1 MKNFFSFKDV
11 FSPKLLSS
19 LRSYNKERFVQDLI
33 AGMIVA
39 VVAIPLA
46 IAFGISSGVGPTE
59 GLVTAIIAGFII
71 SAFGG
76 SKVQIGGP
84 TGAFIVIIYGII
96 QQHGLA
102 GLLIATIMAGI
113 LLIFMGLFKL
123 GNVIKFVPYPVIV
136 GFTAGI
142 AVTIFSTQMNDLFGM
157 GIQDAPADF
166 IHKWICYFEHWRD
179 INWWAFAVGI
189 ASLLI
194 IIFSTKI
201 NKKIPGS
208 LVAIVL
214 MTLVVW
220 LLREFGGITSITTI
234 GDLYTLPSGMP
245 APHLPALNLAEG
257 ETWLNLVQD
266 LFPSAFTIAMLGA
279 IESLLSAMVAD
290 GVIGDKHNSNTE
302 LIAQGIANVVTPFFG
317 GIPATGAIARTM
329 ANINNGGRT
338 PVAGIV
344 HAAMLLLVLLCFGP
358 LVGMI
363 PMACLAGVLI
373 VVSYNMS
380 GWRSFV
386 WLAKAPKSDFIVML
400 VTFIL
405 TVIFDLTIAIEVGL
419 LLAVILFLKRT
430 NEATVIRS
438 FSDEIDPTHQNDI
451 RLHGNDLEKL
461 HIPPHTE
468 VYEIDGPYFFGIANK
483 FDELSQRMGS
493 EGQKVRI
500 LRMRKVSFMDSTG
513 IHNLEQLY
521 LRSKRCGMTLVLSGV
536 NEHVYRTLEKS
547 GLVDMIGK
555 ENVRNHINGALARA
569 EELVKGADNTSAH
582 N

>member
-1 MKNFFSFKDV
+1 MKTFFSFKEV
-11 FSPKLLSS
+11 FSPKLFSS
-19 LRSYNKERFVQDLI
+19 LRTYNKQRLLQDAI
-33 AGMIVA
+33 AGMIVGI
-39 VVAIPLA
+39 VAIPLA

-96 QQHGLA
+96 QQHGLT

-113 LLIFMGLFKL
+113 LLIFMGLFRL
-123 GNVIKFVPYPVIV
+123 GNVIKFVPYPVII

-142 AVTIFSTQMNDLFGM
+142 AVTIFTTQMNDLFGM

-179 INWWAFAVGI
+179 INWWAFAVGVV
-189 ASLLI
+189 SLLI
-194 IIFSTKI
+194 IVFSTKI
-201 NKKIPGS
+201 SKKIPGS

-220 LLREFGGITSITTI
+220 LLREFGGVTSITTI
-234 GDLYTLPSGMP
+234 GDLYTLPDGMP
-245 APHLPALNLAEG
+245 APHLPALHLAEG
-257 ETWLNLVQD
+257 ETLFNLVRD

-279 IESLLSAMVAD
+279 IESLLSAIVAD

-302 LIAQGIANVVTPFFG
+302 LIAQGVANVVVPFFG

-329 ANINNGGRT
+329 TNINNGGRT
-338 PVAGIV
+338 PIAGII
-344 HAAMLLLVLLCFGP
+344 HAVVLLLVLLFLGP

-380 GWRSFV
+380 GWRSFL

-400 VTFIL
+400 VTFVL

-438 FSDEIDPTHQNDI
+438 FSDEIDPTYHNDV
-451 RLHGNDLEKL
+451 RLHGNDLDML

-483 FDELSQRMGS
+483 FDEISQRIGAD
-493 EGQKVRI
+493 GQKVRI

-521 LRSKRCGMTLVLSGV
+521 LRSQRCGMTLVLSGV
-536 NEHVYRTLEKS
+536 NKHVFKTLEKS
-547 GLVDMIGK
+547 GLVQLIGR
-555 ENVRNHINGALARA
+555 ENIRDHINGALARA
-569 EELVKGADNTSAH
+569 EEIVKSNL
-582 N
+582 

>member
-1 MKNFFSFKDV
+1 MKNFFSLKDV
-11 FSPKLLSS
+11 FCPKLFTT
-19 LRSYNKERFVQDLI
+19 LRSYTKERFLEDAL
-33 AGMIVA
+33 AGWIVA
-39 VVAIPLA
+39 IVAIPLA

-71 SAFGG
+71 SALGG
-76 SKVQIGGP
+76 SRVQIGGP
-84 TGAFIVIIYGII
+84 TGAFIVIVYGII
-96 QQHGLA
+96 QQHGLT

-113 LLIFMGLFKL
+113 LLILMGLFKM
-123 GNVIKFVPYPVIV
+123 GNVIKFVPYPVII

-157 GIQDAPADF
+157 GIKDAPADF
-166 IHKWICYFEHWRD
+166 IHKWICYFQHIED

-189 ASLLI
+189 LSLLI
-194 IIFSTKI
+194 IVFSSKI

-220 LLREFGGITSITTI
+220 LLRKYGGITSITTI
-234 GDLYTLPSGMP
+234 GDLYTLPNGMP
-245 APHLPALNLAEG
+245 APQLPEIDLADG
-257 ETWLNLVQD
+257 QTLIKLVQD

-302 LIAQGIANVVTPFFG
+302 LIAQGVANVVTPFFG

-373 VVSYNMS
+373 VVSYNMAGIQS
-380 GWRSFV
+380 VIS
-386 WLAKAPKSDFIVML
+386 LSKAPKSDFIVML

-405 TVIFDLTIAIEVGL
+405 TVIFDLTIAIEIGL

-430 NEATVIRS
+430 NESTVIRT
-438 FSDEIDPTHQNDI
+438 FSDEIDPTLQTDI

-461 HIPPHTE
+461 HIPPFTE
-468 VYEIDGPYFFGIANK
+468 VYEIDGPYFFGSANK
-483 FDELSQRMGS
+483 FDEISQRIGTD
-493 EGQKVRI
+493 GQKVRI
-500 LRMRKVSFMDSTG
+500 LRMRKVSFIDSTG

-521 LRSKRCGMTLVLSGV
+521 HRSQRCGMTLVLSGV
-536 NEHVYRTLEKS
+536 NERVFKALDKA
-547 GLVDMIGK
+547 GLVDLIGRD
-555 ENVRNHINGALARA
+555 NVRNHINGALARA
-569 EELVKGADNTSAH
+569 EELVK
-582 N
+582 

>member
-1 MKNFFSFKDV
+1 MKTIFSFKEV
-11 FSPKLLSS
+11 FAPKLFST

-71 SAFGG
+71 SALGG

-96 QQHGLA
+96 QQHGLT

-113 LLIFMGLFKL
+113 LLILMGLFKL

-166 IHKWICYFEHWRD
+166 IHKWICYFQHWRD
-179 INWWAFAVGI
+179 INWWALVIGVL
-189 ASLLI
+189 SLLI
-194 IIFSTKI
+194 IIFSGKI
-201 NKKIPGS
+201 SKKIPGS
-208 LVAIVL
+208 LLAIVL

-220 LLREFGGITSITTI
+220 LLRKYAGITSITTI
-234 GDLYTLPSGMP
+234 GDLYALPTGMP
-245 APHLPALNLAEG
+245 APHLPSLELTEG
-257 ETWLNLVQD
+257 QTFIKLVQD

-302 LIAQGIANVVTPFFG
+302 LIAQGVANVVTPFFG

-338 PVAGIV
+338 PVAGMV
-344 HAAMLLLVLLCFGP
+344 HALLLLLVLLCFGP

-373 VVSYNMS
+373 IVSYNMS
-380 GWRSFV
+380 GWREIIALS
-386 WLAKAPKSDFIVML
+386 KAPKSDFIVML
-400 VTFIL
+400 VTFVL
-405 TVIFDLTIAIEVGL
+405 TVIFDLTIAIEIGL
-419 LLAVILFLKRT
+419 LLAIILFLKRT
-430 NEATVIRS
+430 NEATVIRA
-438 FSDEIDPTHQNDI
+438 FSDSIDPTLQTDI
-451 RLHGNDLEKL
+451 RLHGNDLEHL
-461 HIPPHTE
+461 QIPPHTE

-483 FDELSQRMGS
+483 FDEISQRIGTD
-493 EGQKVRI
+493 GQKVRI
-500 LRMRKVSFMDSTG
+500 IRMRKVSFIDSTG
-513 IHNLEQLY
+513 IHNLEQLFH
-521 LRSKRCGMTLVLSGV
+521 RSQRCGMTLVLSGV
-536 NEHVYRTLEKS
+536 NDNVFRTLEKA
-547 GLVDMIGK
+547 GLVSLIGR
-555 ENVRNHINGALARA
+555 ENIRNHINGALARA
-569 EELVKGADNTSAH
+569 QEIVDQN
-582 N
+582 

>member
-1 MKNFFSFKDV
+1 MQSYFSFKDV
-11 FSPKLLSS
+11 FRPKLFSTLKDYS
-19 LRSYNKERFVQDLI
+19 KEKLLQDLI

-96 QQHGLA
+96 QQHGLT

-113 LLIFMGLFKL
+113 LLILMGVFKL

-166 IHKWICYFEHWRD
+166 IHKWICYFQHWRD
-179 INWWAFAVGI
+179 INWWAFAIGI

-194 IIFSTKI
+194 IIFSTKLS
-201 NKKIPGS
+201 KKIPGS

-220 LLREFGGITSITTI
+220 LLRKFGGITSITTI

-245 APHLPALNLAEG
+245 APHLPELNLSDG
-257 ETWLNLVQD
+257 QTLINLIQE

-302 LIAQGIANVVTPFFG
+302 LIAQGVANVVTPFFG

-338 PVAGIV
+338 PIAGMI
-344 HAAMLLLVLLCFGP
+344 HAVILLLVLLCFGP

-373 VVSYNMS
+373 IVSYNMS
-380 GWRSFV
+380 GWREIVTLS
-386 WLAKAPKSDFIVML
+386 KAPKSDVIVML

-405 TVIFDLTIAIEVGL
+405 TVIFDLTIAIEIGL

-430 NEATVIRS
+430 NETTIIRS
-438 FSDEIDPTHQNDI
+438 FSDEIDPTLSNDI

-483 FDELSQRMGS
+483 FDEISQRMGTD
-493 EGQKVRI
+493 GQKVRI

-521 LRSKRCGMTLVLSGV
+521 VRSQRCGMTLVLSGV
-536 NEHVYRTLEKS
+536 NENVYKTLDKA
-547 GLVDMIGK
+547 GLVEKIGK

-569 EELVKGADNTSAH
+569 QEIVSA
-582 N
+582 

>member
-1 MKNFFSFKDV
+1 MQKMFSFKDV
-11 FSPKLLSS
+11 FRPKLFDT
-19 LRSYNKERFVQDLI
+19 LRHYTKQQFLQDTI

-59 GLVTAIIAGFII
+59 GLVTAIIAGFFI

-96 QQHGLA
+96 QQHGLT

-113 LLIFMGLFKL
+113 LLILMGLFKM
-123 GNVIKFVPYPVIV
+123 GNIIKFVPYPVIV

-142 AVTIFSTQMNDLFGM
+142 AVTIFTTQMNDLFGM
-157 GIQDAPADF
+157 GIKDAPADF
-166 IHKWICYFEHWRD
+166 IHKWVCYFEHWRD
-179 INWWAFAVGI
+179 VNWWAFAVGL

-194 IIFSTKI
+194 IVFSTKI

-208 LVAIVL
+208 LLAIVL

-220 LLREFGGITSITTI
+220 LLREFAGVTSITTI
-234 GDLYTLPSGMP
+234 GDLYALPSGMP
-245 APHLPALNLAEG
+245 APHLPQLNLSEG
-257 ETWLNLVQD
+257 QTLLSLVQN
-266 LFPSAFTIAMLGA
+266 LFPAAFTIAMLGA

-290 GVIGDKHNSNTE
+290 GVVGDKHNSNTE
-302 LIAQGIANVVTPFFG
+302 LIAQGVANVVTPFFG

-344 HAAMLLLVLLCFGP
+344 HALMLLLVLLCFGP

-363 PMACLAGVLI
+363 PMACLAGVLLL
-373 VVSYNMS
+373 VSYNMAGIQS
-380 GWRSFV
+380 VVS
-386 WLAKAPKSDFIVML
+386 LAKAPKSDFVVMI

-430 NEATVIRS
+430 NETTVIRS
-438 FSDEIDPTHQNDI
+438 FSDEIDPARNSDI
-451 RLHGNDLEKL
+451 QLKGNDLEKL
-461 HIPPHTE
+461 HIPPYTE
-468 VYEIDGPYFFGIANK
+468 VFEIDGPYFFGIANK
-483 FDELSQRMGS
+483 FDEISQRIGS
-493 EGQKVRI
+493 DDQKVRI
-500 LRMRKVSFMDSTG
+500 LRMRKVAFMDSTG
-513 IHNLEQLY
+513 IHNLEQLHE
-521 LRSKRCGMTLVLSGV
+521 RSLRCGMTLVLSGV
-536 NEHVYRTLEKS
+536 NEHVFRTLDKA
-547 GLVDMIGK
+547 GLVQKIGT
-555 ENVRNHINGALARA
+555 ENVLGHINGALARA
-569 EELVKGADNTSAH
+569 EEIVSSTQK
-582 N
+582 

>member
-1 MKNFFSFKDV
+1 MQNYFSFKDV
-11 FSPKLLSS
+11 FRPKLFSTLKDYS
-19 LRSYNKERFVQDLI
+19 KEKLLQDLI

-96 QQHGLA
+96 QQHGLT

-113 LLIFMGLFKL
+113 LLILMGVFKL

-166 IHKWICYFEHWRD
+166 IHKWVCYFQHWRD
-179 INWWAFAVGI
+179 INWWAFAIGI

-194 IIFSTKI
+194 IIFSTKLS
-201 NKKIPGS
+201 KKIPGS

-220 LLREFGGITSITTI
+220 LLRKFGGITSITTI

-245 APHLPALNLAEG
+245 APHLPELNLSDG
-257 ETWLNLVQD
+257 QTLISLVQE

-302 LIAQGIANVVTPFFG
+302 LIAQGVANVVTPFFG

-338 PVAGIV
+338 PVAGMV
-344 HAAMLLLVLLCFGP
+344 HAVVLLLVLLCFGP

-373 VVSYNMS
+373 IVSYNMS
-380 GWRSFV
+380 GWREIVTLS
-386 WLAKAPKSDFIVML
+386 KAPKSDVIVML

-405 TVIFDLTIAIEVGL
+405 TVIFDLTIAIEIGL

-430 NEATVIRS
+430 NETTVIRS
-438 FSDEIDPTHQNDI
+438 FSDEIDPTLSNDI

-483 FDELSQRMGS
+483 FDEISQRMGTD
-493 EGQKVRI
+493 GQKVRI

-521 LRSKRCGMTLVLSGV
+521 VRSQRYGMTLVLSGV
-536 NEHVYRTLEKS
+536 NENVYKTLDKA
-547 GLVDMIGK
+547 GLVEKIGK

-569 EELVKGADNTSAH
+569 QEIVSA
-582 N
+582 

>member
-1 MKNFFSFKDV
+1 M
-11 FSPKLLSS
+11 
-19 LRSYNKERFVQDLI
+19 LRSYNKERLVQDLI

-46 IAFGISSGVGPTE
+46 IAFGISSGVGPSE

-71 SAFGG
+71 SALGG

-96 QQHGLA
+96 QQHGLT

-113 LLIFMGLFKL
+113 LLILMGLFKL

-166 IHKWICYFEHWRD
+166 IHKWICYFQHWRD
-179 INWWAFAVGI
+179 INWWAFAIGI

-194 IIFSTKI
+194 IVFSTKI
-201 NKKIPGS
+201 SKKLPGS

-220 LLREFGGITSITTI
+220 LLRKYGGVASITTI

-245 APHLPALNLAEG
+245 APHLPAFNLVEG
-257 ETWLNLVQD
+257 QTFIGLVQD

-302 LIAQGIANVVTPFFG
+302 LIAQGVANVVTPFFG

-338 PVAGIV
+338 PVAGMV
-344 HAAMLLLVLLCFGP
+344 HAVLLLLVLLCFGP

-373 VVSYNMS
+373 IVSYNMS
-380 GWRSFV
+380 GWREIVALS
-386 WLAKAPKSDFIVML
+386 KAPKSDFIVMF
-400 VTFIL
+400 VTFVL
-405 TVIFDLTIAIEVGL
+405 TVIFDLTIAIEIGL

-430 NEATVIRS
+430 NETTVIRS
-438 FSDEIDPTHQNDI
+438 FSDEIDPTLSNDI

-461 HIPPHTE
+461 HIPPYTE

-483 FDELSQRMGS
+483 FDEISQRIGTD
-493 EGQKVRI
+493 GQKVRI

-513 IHNLEQLY
+513 IHNLEQLF
-521 LRSKRCGMTLVLSGV
+521 LRSQRCGMTLVLSGV
-536 NEHVYRTLEKS
+536 NENVYKTLEKA
-547 GLVDMIGK
+547 GLVEMIGK

-569 EELVKGADNTSAH
+569 KEIISA
-582 N
+582 

>member
-1 MKNFFSFKDV
+1 MKTFFSFKEV
-11 FSPKLLSS
+11 FSPKLFSS
-19 LRSYNKERFVQDLI
+19 LRTYNKQRLLQDAI
-33 AGMIVA
+33 AGMIVGI
-39 VVAIPLA
+39 VAIPLA

-96 QQHGLA
+96 QQHGLT

-113 LLIFMGLFKL
+113 LLIFMGLFRL
-123 GNVIKFVPYPVIV
+123 GNVIKFVPYPVII

-142 AVTIFSTQMNDLFGM
+142 AVTIFTTQMNDLFGM

-179 INWWAFAVGI
+179 INWWAFAVGVV
-189 ASLLI
+189 SLLI
-194 IIFSTKI
+194 IVFSTKMS
-201 NKKIPGS
+201 KKIPGS

-214 MTLVVW
+214 MTLIVW
-220 LLREFGGITSITTI
+220 LLREFGGVTSITTI
-234 GDLYTLPSGMP
+234 GDLYTLPDGMP
-245 APHLPALNLAEG
+245 VPHFPALHLAEG
-257 ETWLNLVQD
+257 ETLFNLVRD

-302 LIAQGIANVVTPFFG
+302 LIAQGVANVVVPFFG

-329 ANINNGGRT
+329 TNINNGGRT
-338 PVAGIV
+338 PIAGII
-344 HAAMLLLVLLCFGP
+344 HAVVLLLVLLFLGP

-380 GWRSFV
+380 GWRSFL

-400 VTFIL
+400 VTFVL

-438 FSDEIDPTHQNDI
+438 FSDEIDPTYHNDV
-451 RLHGNDLEKL
+451 RLHGNDLDML

-483 FDELSQRMGS
+483 FDEISQRIGAD
-493 EGQKVRI
+493 GQKVRI

-521 LRSKRCGMTLVLSGV
+521 LRSQRCGMTLVLSGV
-536 NEHVYRTLEKS
+536 NKHVFKTLEKS
-547 GLVDMIGK
+547 GLVQLIGR
-555 ENVRNHINGALARA
+555 ENIRDHINGALARA
-569 EELVKGADNTSAH
+569 EEIVSA
-582 N
+582 